1 MSEGAVERL
10 SGGNRKERSE
20 REAEYMFKDREKLY
34 QVYHTILSM
43 ALTWALTIA
52 FNEYYALKVH
62 VLICALFALVPA
74 VLVYLFD
81 MNRKNVISYL
91 ILASIFP
98 VAGVYFWIRWTNP
111 ITWISSVIT
120 WFQKYDGTQELY
132 KASPAHL
139 TVLGVAIAGT
149 ILFYLL
155 VKSRFL
161 KMSLAAALFGM
172 LILFTLWKINLHKI
186 VVGVCIFYILTNL
199 MEQAGRIYSRKT
211 GRPEKKTG
219 ILYLAPMCLLLAVIS
234 VWLPS
239 KPEPIQ
245 WKGVKLIYNNI
256 KNKIENII
264 TDLDFYI
271 GNGPGEFGLA
281 MSGFS
286 EKGSGFLGNGS
297 LKQDDKIALIISDF
311 ASSSPAY
318 LIGSVN
324 DVYTGNS
331 WEKSN
336 QGFLPGEKDYNLDYA
351 ELVIALSRVDKDTLE
366 NNRFLER
373 RLIKIEYNSI
383 RTKSFFYPNKSSS
396 YNFYSRTKQP
406 QSEKATITF
415 PKAVGNKTSYQCI
428 YYELNYEGDKFKQ
441 MLREADNFS
450 YVNSQVDKEM
460 LYYLEYGE
468 FRHSAASRL
477 MDRNDIY
484 DVLAERA
491 ENIEKY
497 YTVLPDS
504 LPQRVKD
511 LAVDITKDADTNYD
525 KLKAIE
531 SYLLTYEYSLKPGK
545 LPEGEDFVDYFLFE
559 NKKGYCTSFATSM
572 AILAR
577 CIGIPTRYVEGY
589 VVDSGDRNGNHY
601 EVRNRK
607 AHSWAEAYIEGVG
620 WIPFE
625 ATPPYYSS
633 RYVKW
638 REYSKD
644 TQRVDYDYLRS
655 HMPEQNMTP
664 PPLMGPT
671 AFHKKERMPVPIIGV
686 IVAFSTILVLLL
698 FFITYYLVLKR
709 NYKKEF
715 QRADATRRMYLLFL
729 RILDMLKKEGYT
741 LDQSDTL
748 LMLAGR
754 LKDHYHYDR
763 VIFTDVAQVFMR
775 FRYAEE
781 EITEA
786 EFRKVETFYHGLLD
800 KQREENGRLKMLLQD
815 FIFLAK
821 KSNR

>member
-1 MSEGAVERL
+1 
-10 SGGNRKERSE
+10 
-20 REAEYMFKDREKLY
+20 MFKDRDKLY

-52 FNEYYALKVH
+52 INEYYVLKVH
-62 VLICALFALVPA
+62 VFICALFALVPA
-74 VLVYLFD
+74 VLIYLFD
-81 MNRKNVISYL
+81 MNRKNAVSYL
-91 ILASIFP
+91 ILASFLP
-98 VAGVYFWIRWTNP
+98 VAGVFFWIRWMNP
-111 ITWISSVIT
+111 ITWISSVID
-120 WFQKYDGTQELY
+120 WFHKYDGTQELY
-132 KASPAHL
+132 KASPAHF
-139 TVLGVAIAGT
+139 TVLGVAIAGAVF
-149 ILFYLL
+149 FYLL

-161 KMSLAAALFGM
+161 KLSLAVALFGM
-172 LILFTLWKINLHKI
+172 LILFCIWKINLHKI
-186 VVGVCIFYILTNL
+186 VVGVCIFYMLTNL
-199 MEQAGRIYSRKT
+199 VELSGRIYSRKT

-219 ILYLAPMCLLLAVIS
+219 ILYLAPICLLLAVIT

-286 EKGSGFLGNGS
+286 DNGSGFLGSGS
-297 LKQDDKIALIISDF
+297 LKQDDKIALVVSDF

-336 QGFLPGEKDYNLDYA
+336 QGYLEGEKDYNLDYA
-351 ELVIALSRVDKDTLE
+351 ELLLALSRVDKDTLE
-366 NNRFLER
+366 NNRFIER
-373 RLIKIEYNSI
+373 RLIRIEYNSI
-383 RTKSFFYPNKSSS
+383 RTKSFFYPNKSSW
-396 YNFYSRTKQP
+396 YKFYSRTKQP
-406 QSEKATITF
+406 LAEKATITF
-415 PKAVGNKTSYQCI
+415 PKAVGNGTNYQCI
-428 YYELNYEGDKFKQ
+428 YYELNYDGEKFKQ
-441 MLREADNFS
+441 MLRDADKFS
-450 YVNSQVDKEM
+450 YVSGQLDKEM
-460 LYYLEYGE
+460 LEYLEYSF
-468 FRHSAASRL
+468 FRHSSAPSIT
-477 MDRNDIY
+477 DRYDIF

-491 ENIEKY
+491 ENIKKY
-497 YTVLPDS
+497 YTVLPDT
-504 LPQRVKD
+504 LPQRVRD
-511 LAVDITKDADTNYD
+511 LAVDITKDADTTYD

-531 SYLLTYEYSLKPGK
+531 TYLLTYEYKLKPGR

-589 VVDSGDRNGNHY
+589 VVDSGDRKGNNY

-620 WIPFE
+620 WISFE
-625 ATPPYYSS
+625 ATPPFYSS

-644 TQRVDYDYLRS
+644 SERVDYDYLRQ
-655 HMPEQNMTP
+655 HMPEMNMTP

-671 AFHKKERMPVPIIGV
+671 TIHKKDRMPVPIIGV
-686 IVAFSTILVLLL
+686 IVVISTIVILLL
-698 FFITYYLVLKR
+698 FFIIYYLVLKQ
-709 NYKKEF
+709 NYKKDFE
-715 QRADATRRMYLLFL
+715 RADYTRRMYLLFL
-729 RILDMLKKEGYT
+729 RILAILKKEGYT
-741 LDQSDTL
+741 LDATDTL
-748 LMLAGR
+748 LMLAER

-763 VIFTDVAQVFMR
+763 VIFADVAQVFMR
-775 FRYAEE
+775 YRYAEE
-781 EITEA
+781 EITEG
-786 EFRKVETFYHGLLD
+786 ELRKVDIFYHGLQD
-800 KQREENGRLKMLLQD
+800 KQREETGRLKMLLQE
-815 FIFLAK
+815 FVFLAK
-821 KSNR
+821 KINR